1 MPFLSSEYSRQEQ
14 MKIVNELL
22 DHLNTTEEEC
32 SSEDIEKKD
41 EKDLRQMI
49 IQLRV
54 ELKHFKQVNKFL
66 KQQVE
71 LKSTFDGKEKLY
83 LDAVPQINK
92 DIELLKAELKDA
104 TTQTMTLESNV
115 MRFKHEG
122 KKGASEEKPKYSRL
136 NAEREHQQENVYK
149 EGEQHERLFYKRRA
163 NAVSLFK
170 ILFWVLG
177 EYMYKREKYVSFL
190 ILNLALV

>member
-1 MPFLSSEYSRQEQ
+1 

-22 DHLNTTEEEC
+22 DHLNATEEEC
-32 SSEDIEKKD
+32 SSEDMEKKD

-49 IQLRV
+49 IQLKA

-71 LKSTFDGKEKLY
+71 LKSASDGKEKLY
-83 LDAVPQINK
+83 PDAVLQINK

-104 TTQTMTLESNV
+104 VTQTMTLEGNV

-122 KKGASEEKPKYSRL
+122 EKGASEEKSKYSRL
-136 NAEREHQQENVYK
+136 NAEREHQQENACK
-149 EGEQHERLFYKRRA
+149 KGEQHERLFSART
-163 NAVSLFK
+163 NEVSLFK
-170 ILFWVLG
+170 IPFMVL
-177 EYMYKREKYVSFL
+177 RE
-190 ILNLALV
+190 